1 MQASLLL
8 LPARSACEWALL
20 EQRFLPGSDTRA
32 ASQDGFSHSFSLLLS
47 SFLLSLSAGFC
58 FRDPWLPLCPSPL
71 FPFFLPFFPF
81 LVFSLHLFF
90 SLLSFLSSSAFF
102 QSQQGWRIQIDPLP
116 ASNVIEALC
125 GSCYLYGNYQGGL
138 ESGGRPNAPTH
149 ILLFLLTLHT
159 DHMGLTAH
167 LKLLIIK
174 KNKCWCLRVLK
185 WENWPHAWAQIV
197 VGFSGFWKWFL
208 RSELLS
214 LAGLLLFSNHY
225 RAVRGLF
232 YGLWK

>member
-8 LPARSACEWALL
+8 LPACSACEWALL

-58 FRDPWLPLCPSPL
+58 FRDPWLPLCPSSL
-71 FPFFLPFFPF
+71 FPIFLPFFLF

-138 ESGGRPNAPTH
+138 ESGGRPNAPAH

-159 DHMGLTAH
+159 DRMGLTAH
-167 LKLLIIK
+167 LNLLIIK